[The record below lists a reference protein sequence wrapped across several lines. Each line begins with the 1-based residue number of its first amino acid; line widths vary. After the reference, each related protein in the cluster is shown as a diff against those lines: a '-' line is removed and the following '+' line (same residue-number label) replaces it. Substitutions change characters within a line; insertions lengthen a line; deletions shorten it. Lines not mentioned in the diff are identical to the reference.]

1 MSYLVLARK
10 YRPQTFAEVLEQGH
24 ITRTLGNALSAG
36 RVAHAI
42 LFAGPRGTGKT
53 TIARIL
59 AKALNCQAGPA
70 AAPCNQCRSCSDIT
84 AGRAVDVYEIDGAS
98 NNSVDQVREL
108 RETIKYMPAHSPYKI
123 YIIDEVHMLSTPA
136 FNALLKT
143 LEEPPAHVLFMF
155 ATTEPHK
162 IPITI
167 LSRCQRFDLRRI
179 RFSSIAGHLT
189 AVCRNEGV
197 EVAAESLEL
206 IARESGGSVRDS
218 LSLLDQV
225 ISGGQRTISHEQIIE
240 TLGVI
245 DRSQLHELAGAL
257 LAGDVLPFLAT
268 LDDIFDR
275 GHDLKRLFSDLLEYL
290 RDLWVIQTSRSPGK
304 LVDLPNH
311 EIERMQD
318 QAGRIPK
325 FMLEHVLDILFREEA
340 AIRFSLQPKLALE
353 MVFFKVLQ
361 TRAVLSI
368 DTLITKLDDLRR
380 EVQGAGAVPPP
391 LTREQ
396 PREASGGQGTPNAR
410 SGRDRS
416 DPPAPPQAARRPGF
430 DPDGRYGGG
439 LAAGRGTR
447 RRHPAQP
454 GGHVEAVLHQTRGGG
469 TGGDRRL
476 GQFFRRRDAEARQTH
491 GDSQEGLRRDLRR
504 HSGSGGRGRGGV
516 QRIDP
521 RAPRSQPGAGPG
533 DAESSG
539 GRRRHRNLQ
548 RQARGCHDIQ
558 GGGQMKGMGDMMKQA
573 QKLQARMLKMQEELA
588 EKTVESAVG
597 GGMIKVVANGRQQ
610 IVSIRIEKEVVDPE
624 DVDMLQDLMLAA
636 VNDALAKSQEMVSS
650 EMGKLTGG
658 LKLPGL
664 M

>member
-10 YRPQTFAEVLEQGH
+10 YRPQTFAEVIEQGH

-59 AKALNCQAGPA
+59 AKALNCQTGPA

-179 RFSSIAGHLT
+179 RLSSIAGHL
-189 AVCRNEGV
+189 AEVCRQEGV
-197 EVAAESLEL
+197 EIPAESLEL

-225 ISGGQRTISHEQIIE
+225 ISGGQHAISHEQIIE

-245 DRSQLHELAGAL
+245 DRSQLYTLAGAV
-257 LAGDVLPFLAT
+257 LAGDALPFLAT

-275 GHDLKRLFSDLLEYL
+275 GHDLKKLFSDLLEYL
-290 RDLWVIQTSRSPGK
+290 RDLWVIQTSRSPEK
-304 LVDLPNH
+304 LVDLPSH
-311 EIERMQD
+311 EIKLMQD
-318 QAGRIPK
+318 QAGRTPRP
-325 FMLEHVLDILFREEA
+325 MLEHALDILFREEA

-353 MVFFKVLQ
+353 MVFFRVLQ

-368 DTLITKLDDLRR
+368 DTLITKLEDLRR
-380 EVQGAGAVPPP
+380 EVQGAADVSLPS
-391 LTREQ
+391 TREQ
-396 PREASGGQGTPNAR
+396 PRVDSGGQESPNAR
-410 SGRDRS
+410 LGRARS
-416 DPPAPPQAARRPGF
+416 DPPAPEQAARRAACRGSKPAADADAAWQQVVGLVAGIQ
-430 DPDGRYGGG
+430 PS
-439 LAAGRGTR
+439 LAATLKRCCLK
-447 RRHPAQP
+447 H
-454 GGHVEAVLHQTRGGG
+454 GGKERVEIIASGNSFVGATLKRDKHMAILRKACAEIFGGAPEVVVAAG
-469 TGGDRRL
+469 EDCSASTHE
-476 GQFFRRRDAEARQTH
+476 RRD
-491 GDSQEGLRRDLRR
+491 
-504 HSGSGGRGRGGV
+504 
-516 QRIDP
+516 
-521 RAPRSQPGAGPG
+521 
-533 DAESSG
+533 
-539 GRRRHRNLQ
+539 RN
-548 RQARGCHDIQ
+548 QARVKETLNHP
-558 GGGQMKGMGDMMKQA
+558 
-573 QKLQARMLKMQEELA
+573 
-588 EKTVESAVG
+588 
-597 GGMIKVVANGRQQ
+597 VVADAIEIFNGKLVDVT
-610 IVSIRIEKEVVDPE
+610 ISKEVD
-624 DVDMLQDLMLAA
+624 
-636 VNDALAKSQEMVSS
+636 K
-650 EMGKLTGG
+650 
-658 LKLPGL
+658 
-664 M
+664 